1 MYVFLV
7 FSSSPVMFVFFSLR
21 HPLLLTVFA
30 MQKKSQLCMCVPMAQ
45 WLRWPIN
52 EWIWL
57 AWKWK
62 CSIYS
67 NVDSFFLLLLFFVFF
82 FPIAMVMYTCWYK
95 FSASDR
101 TARIYSHV
109 HTAVYRLR
117 ILDFFSFIQFLG
129 SAGFVVNERVASFVY
144 TPKFLV
150 RWQQIFTGDCTNAH
164 HPSLFLHTRCNIH
177 VIIRE
182 KYCLTG

>member
-1 MYVFLV
+1 MVGLEMKVFYL
-7 FSSSPVMFVFFSLR
+7 FQCGQFFFCCFYSSFFFSLSR
-21 HPLLLTVFA
+21 WSCIRVGTNL
-30 MQKKSQLCMCVPMAQ
+30 VPVTEQ
-45 WLRWPIN
+45 REFIR
-52 EWIWL
+52 
-57 AWKWK
+57 
-62 CSIYS
+62 
-67 NVDSFFLLLLFFVFF
+67 
-82 FPIAMVMYTCWYK
+82 MY
-95 FSASDR
+95 
-101 TARIYSHV
+101 ILQ
-109 HTAVYRLR
+109 YRLR

>member
-109 HTAVYRLR
+109 HTAVQAANSRFFFVHSVSRFRWIRCERTSSFLR
-117 ILDFFSFIQFLG
+117 
-129 SAGFVVNERVASFVY
+129 
-144 TPKFLV
+144 
-150 RWQQIFTGDCTNAH
+150 
-164 HPSLFLHTRCNIH
+164 LHTEISGAMATNFHRRLH
-177 VIIRE
+177 
-182 KYCLTG
+182 